1 MVDREKVVAILT
13 TWFAGAADSDIQ
25 AAATALVGLGDEWEE
40 VSSKEEEL
48 GYHYSQHCS
57 DICYLA
63 DQVVHGAR
71 FRLFRER
78 RLKIW

>member
-1 MVDREKVVAILT
+1 MVEREKVVAILRL
-13 TWFAGAADSDIQ
+13 WFSGSPDTDVE
-25 AAATALVGLGDEWEE
+25 AAANALVGLADAWEE

-48 GYHYSQHCS
+48 GYHYSPQCG

-63 DQVVHGAR
+63 DQVAHGAR

-78 RLKIW
+78 PVRNW